1 MIEIEASLA
10 ADRQRSDEKQTR
22 LRNASRV
29 VSHKDNLKRM
39 WTRHIEN
46 KKAPEAQFYM
56 PGPGQYESKNFIQTE
71 PSFAVHKF

>member
-1 MIEIEASLA
+1 
-10 ADRQRSDEKQTR
+10 
-22 LRNASRV
+22 
-29 VSHKDNLKRM
+29 M